1 MKVIV
6 VGCGKIG
13 TTIISSLVDEGH
25 DVVAVDTDPLVIENL
40 TNIYDIMGVCGS
52 GTDCD
57 TLTEAGVKNTDLIIA
72 VTTLDELNM
81 LCCFIA
87 RKMGAMHT
95 IARIRKPEYNMNNIG
110 FLRQQLDLSMSIN
123 PEHLAAEEIF
133 NILRLPFAVKIET
146 FSQRDFEIVEIILR
160 EGSPMINARL
170 MDIRRKFNQNFLVC
184 LVQRGENVYIPD
196 GNFVLQSGDKIG
208 LTASFA
214 EMHKLMRSL
223 GAETKQAKKVMLLG
237 GSRIAYYL
245 SHMLSYA
252 GSSVKLI
259 EKDSEKANSLSKM
272 VSPKTVVINGDGAQQ
287 ELLLEEGLSTT
298 DAFVSLTGMDE
309 ENILISIFAS
319 VSKVPKVIAKIN
331 RRELIGMADK
341 LGLDSIISPRKI
353 ASDVIVRYAR
363 ALENSMGSNVEALYK
378 VMDDKAEV
386 LEFKVSN
393 DFSGINIPIKDLNIK
408 KNIIIGGIIRNRKAI
423 IPSGFDMIEAKDRV
437 IVVAAGSRLNDL
449 SDILQ

>member
-1 MKVIV
+1 MKVVV

-13 TTIISSLVDEGH
+13 STIISNLVDEGH
-25 DVVAVDTDPLVIENL
+25 DVVAVDTDPRVIDNL
-40 TNIYDIMGVCGS
+40 TNIYDIIGVCGS

-57 TLTEAGVKNTDLIIA
+57 TLKDAGVENTDLIVA

-87 RKMGAMHT
+87 RKMGALHT

-110 FLRQQLDLSMSIN
+110 FLRQHLDLSMSIN

-146 FSQRDFEIVEIILR
+146 FSQRNFEIVEIILR
-160 EGSPMINARL
+160 EGSPMINSRL
-170 MDIRRKFNQNFLVC
+170 MDIRSKFNQNFLVC

-196 GNFVLQSGDKIG
+196 GNFVLQTGDKIG
-208 LTASFA
+208 LTASLT
-214 EMHKLMRSL
+214 EMQKLMRSL
-223 GAETKQAKKVMLLG
+223 GVETKQAKKVMLLG

-245 SHMLSYA
+245 SHMLSYS

-259 EKDSEKANSLSKM
+259 EKDGEKANMLSEI

-287 ELLLEEGLSTT
+287 ELLLEEGLAAT

-319 VSKVPKVIAKIN
+319 VSRVPKVVAKIN
-331 RRELIGMADK
+331 RQELIEMAEK

-353 ASDVIVRYAR
+353 ASDVVVRYAR
-363 ALENSMGSNVEALYK
+363 ALENSKGSNVEALYK
-378 VMDDKAEV
+378 VMDGKAEV
-386 LEFKVSN
+386 LEFKVSE
-393 DFSGINIPIKDLNIK
+393 DFSGINIPIKDLNIR
-408 KNIIIGGIIRNRKAI
+408 KNIIVGGIIRNRRAI
-423 IPSGFDMIEAKDRV
+423 VPSGLDKIEANDRV

>member
-13 TTIISSLVDEGH
+13 STIISSLVDEGH
-25 DVVAVDTDPLVIENL
+25 NVVAVDTDPQVIDNL

-57 TLTEAGVKNTDLIIA
+57 TLKDAGVENTDLLVA

-123 PEHLAAEEIF
+123 PEHLAAEEIY
-133 NILRLPFAVKIET
+133 NILRLPYATKIET
-146 FSQRDFEIVEIILR
+146 FSQRNFEIVEIILR
-160 EGSPMINARL
+160 EGSPMINSRL
-170 MDIRRKFNQNFLVC
+170 MDIRSKFNQNFLVC

-208 LTASFA
+208 LTASLG
-214 EMHKLMRSL
+214 EMQKLMRSL
-223 GAETKQAKKVMLLG
+223 GVETKQAKKVMLLG

-259 EKDSEKANSLSKM
+259 EKDEEKADSLSKT
-272 VSPKTVVINGDGAQQ
+272 VSAKTVVINGDGAQQ
-287 ELLLEEGLSTT
+287 ELLLEEGLSNT

-319 VSKVPKVIAKIN
+319 VSKVPKVVAKIN
-331 RRELIGMADK
+331 RRELIGMAEK

-353 ASDVIVRYAR
+353 AADVIVRYAR
-363 ALENSMGSNVEALYK
+363 ALENSKGSNVEALYK

-386 LEFKVSN
+386 LEFKVSG
-393 DFSGINIPIKDLNIK
+393 DFSGINIPIKDLHIK

-423 IPSGFDMIEAKDRV
+423 IPSGFDKIEAGDRV
-437 IVVAAGSRLNDL
+437 IVVAAGGRLNDL